1 VKRPVAERSG
11 GESGRTGARKGA
23 RHRAIRELVARTP
36 ISSQAELVERLR
48 ERGFGVTQATVSR
61 DLAELG
67 LVKVARADRHV
78 YLSPEDL
85 AGSPA
90 PSDEPLRRILA
101 DFPVTVGRS
110 GLILV
115 LTGPAGSAGAIA
127 EAIDR
132 SSLSEPEGTIAG
144 DNTTLVLFAD
154 EARLESWLG
163 RFRALQGLPALD
175 PETRAPSR

>member
-1 VKRPVAERSG
+1 MKRPRVAARGAGRGQSRSVK
-11 GESGRTGARKGA
+11 AA

-36 ISSQAELVERLR
+36 IASQAELVERLR
-48 ERGFGVTQATVSR
+48 ERGFPVTQATVSR

-85 AGSPA
+85 AGA
-90 PSDEPLRRILA
+90 PVPNDEPLRRILA

-132 SSLSEPEGTIAG
+132 SSLSGPEGTIAG

-154 EARLESWLG
+154 ETRLERWLG
-163 RFRALQGLPALD
+163 QFRALQGLPALD
-175 PETRAPSR
+175 PQPRAPSR